1 LAQPDGVF
9 ITLAIAANS
18 LPAIT
23 ARARNVFDRHG
34 VAILT
39 LILLVILAAL
49 LARWTWFFMQ
59 PKEAAAP
66 VQGSSMLD
74 LNSAAANIVNA
85 HIFGVA
91 GEARSPDSAQ
101 VSTLNVRLKGVFA
114 FNQDT
119 PAFAIVNTGA
129 KNDEPFKAGDEI
141 MSGVVLDGV
150 YPGHILIK
158 RGGVIER
165 VNLEER
171 AGGPVAAPRTQFKP
185 IPPPAA
191 AAPAPNSF
199 NLSRSEIQKSL
210 QDPKQL
216 ANLGRVNAN
225 PGGGVLVEEVP
236 TGSMAQQLGL
246 QPGDVIRS
254 INGNAVNAPTDLGRL
269 YQRVGES
276 GQVRVEGTRAGKPLN
291 LTYNMHQ

>member
-1 LAQPDGVF
+1 M
-9 ITLAIAANS
+9 AIAATS

-23 ARARNVFDRHG
+23 ARTRNLFDRHG
-34 VAILT
+34 VTILT

-59 PKEAAAP
+59 PKESAAP
-66 VQGSSMLD
+66 IQGSSMLD
-74 LNSAAANIVNA
+74 LNSAAANVVNA

-91 GEARSPDSAQ
+91 GETRSPDSAQ

-114 FNQDT
+114 FDQET

-129 KNDEPFKAGDEI
+129 KDDQPIKAGDEI

-171 AGGPVAAPRTQFKP
+171 AGGGAVAAPRSQIRP

-191 AAPAPNSF
+191 AAPAPSNF
-199 NLSRSEIQKSL
+199 NLSRSEVQKSL

-236 TGSMAQQLGL
+236 PGSMAQQLGL
-246 QPGDVIRS
+246 QPGDVIRTV
-254 INGNAVNAPTDLGRL
+254 NGNAVNAPTDLGRL

-276 GQVRVEGTRAGKPLN
+276 GQVRVEGTRGGKPLN
-291 LTYNMHQ
+291 LTYNMLQ